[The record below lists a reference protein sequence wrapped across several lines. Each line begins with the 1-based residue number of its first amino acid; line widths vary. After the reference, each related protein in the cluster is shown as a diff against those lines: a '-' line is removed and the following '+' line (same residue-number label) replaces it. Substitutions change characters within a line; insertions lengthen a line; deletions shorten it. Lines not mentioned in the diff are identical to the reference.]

1 MLICVSKCKC
11 LIPWSSRIQPW
22 LFWNLLTDYSKT
34 DVWTGRRWQR
44 TVGCFHRFHSP
55 TTWPTF
61 HRFTSEDDSLSEFV
75 LLFCS
80 FHILYTKIKARIMC
94 IYIYVYGIIWIDTV
108 HQTFAYMW
116 VSDTPTYHIELI
128 ISIKC
133 NWFPWMFHEY
143 SMNIAL
149 VSHWYAIIP
158 EIPLLCH

>member
-1 MLICVSKCKC
+1 MQVSNSLIFQNSTMIVLK
-11 LIPWSSRIQPW
+11 LIDW
-22 LFWNLLTDYSKT
+22 LFKNRCLNGTQMTAHCWMLPSVPFPHHLTNFPSIHI
-34 DVWTGRRWQR
+34 RRWQSI
-44 TVGCFHRFHSP
+44 GICS
-55 TTWPTF
+55 
-61 HRFTSEDDSLSEFV
+61 FV
-75 LLFCS
+75 LFFS
-80 FHILYTKIKARIMC
+80 HPLYQNKGQNHV
-94 IYIYVYGIIWIDTV
+94 YIYVYGIIWIDTV

-116 VSDTPTYHIELI
+116 VSDTPTYHIKLI